1 MNIRTP
7 DTYRVEHLID
17 GRSVLVGEVPSH
29 PQVAPALHSVADL
42 EEDGW
47 TFLQMNCGGRV
58 CEDVWIKKSIVKS
71 DESPGTDFTIMYA
84 SNIMPDTWSFYLRH
98 DDGTPLRIVATNER
112 HGGTVHQEIFFTKF
126 VNRSGQPTLT
136 EARQH
141 LFDVYLIK
149 RGPEPSTSAEDR
161 KLLGHTENFKEL
173 LLSGT
178 FGDNDAIPYDVVE
191 PGSAADVYFSAA
203 SNKRSLRQVLDVE
216 YPEGCLEDSESDKYC
231 LSVVGN
237 TDFSELAFELEATIR
252 IPDIDIDD
260 LILDFT
266 LGGAGCALVWQVG
279 ARFGLYRDGKILLSV
294 SFSMRVSKTDLIE
307 VKIEGSIDCKASAS
321 TNFQAVGML
330 GVSISP
336 PIGAAGMAL
345 DLTAETPHL
354 LSSDWE
360 FASGIEFSLS
370 ITIFSWKPS
379 MSRRFPLW
387 QAGRK
392 AVEV

>member
-1 MNIRTP
+1 MNTRTP

-112 HGGTVHQEIFFTKF
+112 HGGIVHQEIFFTKF
-126 VNRSGQPTLT
+126 ENRSGQPNLT

-149 RGPEPSTSAEDR
+149 QGPEPSTSAEDR

-178 FGDNDAIPYDVVE
+178 VPVASRIPSIASDWIPGSQFGDNDAIPYDVVD

-203 SNKRSLRQVLDVE
+203 SNKRSLRQILDVE
-216 YPEGCLEDSESDKYC
+216 YPEGCLEGSESDKYC

-252 IPDIDIDD
+252 IPDIGDKKLSLELKFGALLDIDD
-260 LILDFT
+260 FILDFT
-266 LGGAGCALVWQVG
+266 LGGGGCAVVWQVG
-279 ARFGLYRDGKILLSV
+279 IGFGLTVKVCFETEISGD
-294 SFSMRVSKTDLIE
+294 DLF
-307 VKIEGSIDCKASAS
+307 D
-321 TNFQAVGML
+321 
-330 GVSISP
+330 
-336 PIGAAGMAL
+336 
-345 DLTAETPHL
+345 
-354 LSSDWE
+354 SDDWV
-360 FASGIEFSLS
+360 FA
-370 ITIFSWKPS
+370 
-379 MSRRFPLW
+379 
-387 QAGRK
+387 
-392 AVEV
+392 